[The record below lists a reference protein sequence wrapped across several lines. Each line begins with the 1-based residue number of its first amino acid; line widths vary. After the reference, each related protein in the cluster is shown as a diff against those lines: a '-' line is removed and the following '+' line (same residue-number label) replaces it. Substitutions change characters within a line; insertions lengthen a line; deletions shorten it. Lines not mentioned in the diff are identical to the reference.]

1 MTLKTNNKQDFKK
14 SFIIGGIS
22 GCVGKTVIAPLERV
36 KYIFMV
42 DLIDFRLD
50 FYF

>member
-1 MTLKTNNKQDFKK
+1 
-14 SFIIGGIS
+14 
-22 GCVGKTVIAPLERV
+22 LERV

-50 FYF
+50 FFFLEWD